1 MAVSMEAGRQCQTPA
16 LASPQTW
23 ESSTNPLEP
32 LFSVDA
38 QDSMQGVGWP
48 EAQKAR
54 GPGLDTDA
62 LFVHVSSWW
71 LGHRE
76 QLVAESQRRK
86 PLKALFLVFPGRIF
100 MVPASQGHW
109 EDAVHTCRTHRVI
122 PLALGQLLGEKPN
135 PCSLEQRDR

>member
-62 LFVHVSSWW
+62 LFVHVSSW
-71 LGHRE
+71 
-76 QLVAESQRRK
+76 
-86 PLKALFLVFPGRIF
+86 
-100 MVPASQGHW
+100 
-109 EDAVHTCRTHRVI
+109 
-122 PLALGQLLGEKPN
+122 
-135 PCSLEQRDR
+135 